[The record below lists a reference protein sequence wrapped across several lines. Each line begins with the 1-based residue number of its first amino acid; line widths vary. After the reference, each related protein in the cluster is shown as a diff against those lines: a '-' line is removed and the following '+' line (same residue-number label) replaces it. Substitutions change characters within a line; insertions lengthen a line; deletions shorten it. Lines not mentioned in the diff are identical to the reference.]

1 MCRPRERT
9 KTNVLK
15 LDFRRGSRDPLHT
28 LNKRK
33 KMEQIESNWYL
44 NLFNDLKKLEFSIII
59 QKWKI
64 GERIFRDIYK
74 FRRQEYGS
82 KNLDNLAQDLHV
94 STSSLYHCI
103 QFYKRFKNYND
114 IINLRNYSW
123 FYIVHNFLSENLR
136 ESDGRKKQGINE
148 QSQKFIAE
156 KLNLWRKGDSKF
168 KEAVEQDAKDKI
180 KLYRLLLNSI
190 KEEKN

>member
-1 MCRPRERT
+1 
-9 KTNVLK
+9 
-15 LDFRRGSRDPLHT
+15 
-28 LNKRK
+28 
-33 KMEQIESNWYL
+33 MEQIESNWYL

-82 KNLDNLAQDLHV
+82 KNLDNLASDLKV
-94 STSSLYHCI
+94 SKSHLYHCI
-103 QFYKRFKNYND
+103 QFYRQFRNYND

-123 FYIVHNFLSENLR
+123 FYIVHNLLSGNLR
-136 ESDGRKKQGINE
+136 EKKKQEIDG
-148 QSQKFIAE
+148 QAQKFISE
-156 KLNLWRKGDSKF
+156 KLDLWRKGDSGF
-168 KEAVEQDAKDKI
+168 KETMEQDAKNKI

-190 KEEKN
+190 KEEKNGESD